1 MAKDIPSGYA
11 GSFRK
16 GVSDSLL
23 EDKKNYDGVFLP
35 FDLPHKDDAI
45 EAYKKGRQE
54 GDELKKESEAGAQG
68 AAYRRGLS
76 DSLLDE
82 KKDYDGKYKP
92 FDLPKAQLASY
103 KKGRVEGDQLKKEIE
118 ARSQD

>member
-1 MAKDIPSGYA
+1 MAKDIPSGQA
-11 GSFRK
+11 KSFRR

-23 EDKKNYDGVFLP
+23 EDKKNYDGIFLP
-35 FDLPHKDDAI
+35 FDLPHKDAAV

-54 GDELKKESEAGAQG
+54 GDELKKESEAGEQG
-68 AAYRRGLS
+68 VAYRRGLS

-92 FDLPKAQLASY
+92 FDLPKSQLASY
-103 KKGRVEGDQLKKEIE
+103 KKGRVEGDKLKKEIE
-118 ARSQD
+118 ARVQD